1 MKHLFDVGIA
11 IEYGTNAAILLENI
25 AYWIKQNEAN
35 EVNYYDG
42 EYWTFNSR
50 RAYAELFPYMSK
62 RQIETAFEKL
72 IDGGLL
78 KTGNYNKLAYDR
90 TLWYAL
96 TPKGK
101 TTLQI
106 GIMHCTET
114 ENPFPQNVKS
124 ISPKCEMEKTK
135 CDNGFPQNVSPIPN
149 INTDINTG
157 VNTDKETILSE
168 FETLWKLYPRK
179 IGKPKALKAYQKA
192 RKNGVTFEAVK
203 QGIENYNAEITAKK
217 TGAEYIK
224 HGSTWF
230 YNECWNDEYEAK
242 PVNEYEGLQGVTV
255 L

>member
-1 MKHLFDVGIA
+1 MKHLFDVDIA

-96 TPKGK
+96 TQKGK
-101 TTLQI
+101 SILQI

-114 ENPFPQNVKS
+114 EKPLPQNVKS
-124 ISPKCEMEKTK
+124 ITPKCEMEKTK
-135 CDNGFPQNVSPIPN
+135 QDNGLSQNVSPIQN
-149 INTDINTG
+149 INTDINAD
-157 VNTDKETILSE
+157 VNTKNNILSE

-192 RKNGVTFEAVK
+192 RKNGVTFEDVK
-203 QGIENYNAEITAKK
+203 QGIENYNAEIKAKG
-217 TGAEYIK
+217 TGTDYIK

-230 YNECWNDEYEAK
+230 YGECWGDEYAVKETSPYANLK
-242 PVNEYEGLQGVTV
+242 GGLV